1 MPDAYSRIA
10 ELPPEVV
17 AGLVHAMETRA
28 ASPKM
33 RTMLDAYLSHEPFQ
47 DAARVLEIGCGSGP
61 ISAVLAQRAGIAS
74 VVGVDPSPVMLAK
87 GRELRGHLKNLS
99 LQEGDGRSL
108 SFDDGSFDAVVVHT
122 TLTHVPG
129 ADRVLSE
136 AFRVLHRGGW
146 LAVFDGDYET
156 ITISNNPNDPL
167 AACIQSFKEAF
178 VNDLWLA
185 RRLPALISAA
195 GFRVMRCDS
204 HSYLETSESD
214 SELARTKISHLLTI
228 VDRGADA
235 LATRGFV
242 GNELAAAL
250 KTEARRRVDS
260 GEFFGHV
267 VYVSV
272 IAEKPA

>member
-1 MPDAYSRIA
+1 MPDAYSRIT
-10 ELPPEVV
+10 ELPPDVV

-28 ASPKM
+28 ASPKA
-33 RTMLDAYLSHEPFQ
+33 RAMLDAYLSHVPFPDQ
-47 DAARVLEIGCGSGP
+47 ARVLEIGCGSGP

-99 LQEGDGRSL
+99 FQEGDGRSL
-108 SFDDGSFDAVVVHT
+108 SLDERSFDAVVLHT

-129 ADRVLSE
+129 ADRVLGE
-136 AFRVLHRGGW
+136 AFRVLRQGGW

-156 ITISNNPNDPL
+156 TTISNHPHDPL
-167 AACIQSFKEAF
+167 AACIQSFKESF
-178 VNDLWLA
+178 VNDLWLT
-185 RRLPALISAA
+185 RRLPALVRAA
-195 GFRVMRCDS
+195 GFRLVRCDS
-204 HSYLETSESD
+204 HAYLETSEPG
-214 SELARTKISHLLTI
+214 SELAHTKMSHLLTI

-235 LATRGFV
+235 LSAG
-242 GNELAAAL
+242 GCIGKELADAL
-250 KTEARRRVDS
+250 KAEARRRVDT

-267 VYVSV
+267 IYVSV

>member
-10 ELPPEVV
+10 ELPTEVV

-33 RTMLDAYLSHEPFQ
+33 RTMLDTYLSYVPFP
-47 DAARVLEIGCGSGP
+47 DGARVLEIGCGSGP
-61 ISAVLAQRAGIAS
+61 ISAVLAQRPGVGS
-74 VVGVDPSPVMLAK
+74 VVGVDPSPAMLAK

-99 LQEGDGRSL
+99 FHEGDGRAL
-108 SFDDGSFDAVVVHT
+108 YFDERSFDAVILHT

-136 AFRVLHRGGW
+136 AFRVLRSSGW

-156 ITISNNPNDPL
+156 ITVSNNPHDPL

-178 VNDLWLA
+178 VNDLWLG
-185 RRLPALISAA
+185 RRLPSLVRAA
-195 GFRVMRCDS
+195 GFRVVRCDS
-204 HSYLETSESD
+204 HSYLETSESG
-214 SELARTKISHLLTI
+214 SELARTKMSHLLTI

-235 LATRGFV
+235 LSTAGYV
-242 GNELAAAL
+242 GKELAAAL
-250 KTEARRRVDS
+250 KAEARRRVDN

-267 VYVSV
+267 IYVSV